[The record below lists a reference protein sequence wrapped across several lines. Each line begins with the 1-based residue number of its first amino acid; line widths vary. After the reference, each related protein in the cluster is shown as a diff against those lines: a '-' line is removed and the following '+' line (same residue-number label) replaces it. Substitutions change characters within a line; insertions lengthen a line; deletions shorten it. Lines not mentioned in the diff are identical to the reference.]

1 MEGNRAVRETRQR
14 KDLNMKKLLS
24 TILLLLLVLAM
35 IFTLAACTAP
45 AVVTA
50 DGGDTVAGAAIKV
63 ALNVIEALA
72 LSAVSIFGAWW
83 AAKAKNKTELQNINI
98 AMRNVETVVRQTVGE
113 LKQTV
118 VDSMKDAADNGKL
131 TESQVD
137 DLKRRLLTMTL
148 GKLDSPTVNLLE
160 AAGMDLCAFITGAA
174 ESWIA
179 EQKEA
184 QNAFILDGVE
194 ITD

>member
-1 MEGNRAVRETRQR
+1 
-14 KDLNMKKLLS
+14 MKKVLS
-24 TILLLLLVLAM
+24 TILLLLLALAM
-35 IFTLAACTAP
+35 IFSLCACTAP
-45 AVVTA
+45 AVITE

-118 VDSMKDAADNGKL
+118 VDGMKEAADNGKL
-131 TESQVD
+131 TDRQVD
-137 DLKRRLLTMTL
+137 DLKQRLLTMTL

>member
-1 MEGNRAVRETRQR
+1 MEGNRAVWETRQR